1 MAGNFGFDKKKKA
14 LSSFSFFT
22 FTIGIQ
28 LIVGWHVRMS
38 RKKKVKDSIVK
49 RAKKASDKQK
59 PTNKPRYIS
68 KADRAKLEE
77 DDRPLED

>member
-1 MAGNFGFDKKKKA
+1 M
-14 LSSFSFFT
+14 
-22 FTIGIQ
+22 
-28 LIVGWHVRMS
+28 IVRWHVRMS

-68 KADRAKLEE
+68 KADRAKIAEGGEGSSPAEE
-77 DDRPLED
+77 

>member
-1 MAGNFGFDKKKKA
+1 MAGW
-14 LSSFSFFT
+14 
-22 FTIGIQ
+22 Q
-28 LIVGWHVRMS
+28 VRMS

-49 RAKKASDKQK
+49 RAKKASDKRK

-77 DDRPLED
+77 DGSPIEE

>member
-1 MAGNFGFDKKKKA
+1 MA
-14 LSSFSFFT
+14 FFT
-22 FTIGIQ
+22 FTIQVQ
-28 LIVGWHVRMS
+28 LIIEWRVRMS

-49 RAKKASDKQK
+49 RAKKASDKRK

-77 DDRPLED
+77 DSGSIEE